1 MKRIARQYKISGR
14 VQGVGFRWFVQQHA
28 ERLGVRGY
36 AKNLGDGDVEVLAM
50 GTPEQLSELAGLL
63 RLGPRWSVVRHVEV
77 REAAVESA
85 IGFVIR

>member
-1 MKRIARQYKISGR
+1 MKRIARHYRISGR

-28 ERLGVRGY
+28 ERLGIRGY
-36 AKNLGDGDVEVLAM
+36 AKNLGGGDVEVLAI

-63 RLGPRWSVVRHVEV
+63 RQGPRWSDVRHVED

-85 IGFVIR
+85 SGFEIR